1 MAFPHALRHALAVAV
16 LRRVAA
22 HDMNACREWG
32 HPKGGKW
39 NKDED
44 CPCAAR
50 RSRGPFLREA
60 RRWQFTGRHTGCAG
74 VEQAA
79 CAAGHRYVKGDVC
92 HEEVECKAFSYECT
106 LCQPGEECDSNYN
119 VETEKGEDYDCKQN
133 LWSGCYFLWPIAWI
147 LFYLAIR
154 RVNTLIEEGKQS
166 EAKYVWIKT
175 KWGAVWKSKFF
186 GAFVLILRVNLHA
199 IDAPSARWRGDAG
212 SSSLDGL
219 ISTQVAVPLGP
230 VASRPV
236 RRAAQGVPVPA
247 RREHKWLKADAG
259 GARLAQ
265 YLILVVP
272 RHGREPLF

>member
-154 RVNTLIEEGKQS
+154 RVNKLIEEGKQS

-175 KWGAVWKSKFF
+175 KWYWAVWKSTSAIRRRVDGVQVDATSQHERAVKFDF
-186 GAFVLILRVNLHA
+186 HTGGRVA
-199 IDAPSARWRGDAG
+199 SSSPAPSSIRSRSCGWACMVGTCFSRIAFSPAC
-212 SSSLDGL
+212 SSPS
-219 ISTQVAVPLGP
+219 P
-230 VASRPV
+230 
-236 RRAAQGVPVPA
+236 
-247 RREHKWLKADAG
+247 
-259 GARLAQ
+259 
-265 YLILVVP
+265 
-272 RHGREPLF
+272 